1 MIFYFFVDGIG
12 FGKND
17 SDINPF
23 ARYSQ
28 GIFSPLAGHPLGEG
42 RLRVLE
48 TDACLGLPGL
58 PQSATGQTSL
68 WTGINGVKAVGRH
81 INGFPTFTLKK
92 IIVKHSMLRVLNN
105 LGIKADLL
113 NCYTPAFFQKFG
125 NNPRFLSASTLIQ
138 MASGRPLKNLD
149 DLREGRGLYMDIDHE
164 YLISLSKGL
173 IPEDDPV
180 MQLQDP
186 YTVGRSIPTQFKSY
200 GLTIFEYFITDKLGH
215 DQNWEVAKKTV
226 KDLEDFLTG
235 FLDGMDPEVDTLI
248 LTSDHGNMEDLSTSR
263 HTRNPVPTYLAGKM
277 ADFIEPKIRKLTDI
291 PIAIYD
297 GLGLDQAIESLER
310 SEFYI

>member
-17 SDINPF
+17 TDTNPF

-28 GIFSPLAGHPLGEG
+28 GIFAPLAGQPLGEG

-48 TDACLGLPGL
+48 TDASLGLPGL

-92 IIVKHSMLRVLNN
+92 IIVKHSILRVLNDF
-105 LGIKADLL
+105 GIEADLL

-125 NNPRFLSASTLIQ
+125 KNPRFLSASTLIQ

-164 YLISLSKGL
+164 YLITLSKDL
-173 IPEDDPV
+173 IPANDPV
-180 MQLQDP
+180 MQRCDP
-186 YTVGRSIPTQFKSY
+186 YTLGRSVPRQFQNY
-200 GLTIFEYFITDKLGH
+200 GLAIFEYFITDKVGH
-215 DQNWEVAKKTV
+215 DQNWEVAKKTI

-235 FLDGMDPEVDTLI
+235 FLDGMDPHVDTLI
-248 LTSDHGNMEDLSTSR
+248 LTSDHGNMEDLSTST
-263 HTRNPVPTYLAGKM
+263 HTTNPVPTYIAGKM
-277 ADFIEPKIRKLTDI
+277 ADSIESKVHKLTDI

-297 GLGLDQAIESLER
+297 SLGLQQAIESLER